1 MVHLCGMKHL
11 FAFMLIASPAFADTC
26 PAVMDQSALQAEL
39 LEQIQTAE
47 TEAVARPLSNAM
59 WEIWIKAPDSAAQE
73 LLDTGTERLRI
84 ADFDAAIAAFDALV
98 AYCPDY
104 AEGYNQRAYAH
115 FLRKDF
121 APALTDLDLAIE
133 RNPVHVAAI
142 AGKALTLMGLG
153 RDQEAQDVLRE
164 AVALNPWLS
173 ERHLLK
179 GTDL

>member
-1 MVHLCGMKHL
+1 MRHF
-11 FAFMLIASPAFADTC
+11 FAPAVVVTLLTGVAFAETC
-26 PAVMDQSALQAEL
+26 PAVMDQSELQADL
-39 LEQIQTAE
+39 LEQIQSAQSEAE
-47 TEAVARPLSNAM
+47 ARPLSNAM
-59 WEIWIKAPDSAAQE
+59 WEIWIKAPDTNAQT

-84 ADFDAAIAAFDALV
+84 ADFEGAIAAFDALV
-98 AYCPDY
+98 DYCPNY
-104 AEGYNQRAYAH
+104 AEGYNQRAYAR
-115 FLRKDF
+115 FLQQDF
-121 APALTDLDLAIE
+121 APALVDLDLAIE

-153 RDQEAQDVLRE
+153 RDQDAQDILRE